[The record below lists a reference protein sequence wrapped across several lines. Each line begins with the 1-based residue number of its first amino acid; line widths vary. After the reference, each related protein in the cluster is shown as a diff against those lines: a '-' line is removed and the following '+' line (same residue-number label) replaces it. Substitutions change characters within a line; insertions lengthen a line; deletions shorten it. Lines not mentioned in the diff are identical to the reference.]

1 MHGTKNVK
9 AYTTK
14 LFNKWLKKEK
24 ISESSL
30 YQAIHE
36 IENGLI
42 DANLGGSVYKKRI
55 AKTGAGK
62 SGGFRTILAFKSG
75 DKMFF
80 IYGFSKNSQSNISGR
95 ETVALKKLA
104 SELLSYSSSALT
116 QAIKAGE
123 LIEVKYNE

>member
-1 MHGTKNVK
+1 MK
-9 AYTTK
+9 AYKTK

-24 ISESSL
+24 ISEQSL
-30 YQAIHE
+30 CQAIQE
-36 IENGLI
+36 IEKGLI
-42 DANLGGSVYKKRI
+42 DANLGGAVYKKRI

-80 IYGFSKNSQSNISGR
+80 IYGFSKSSQSNISGR

-104 SELLSYSSSALT
+104 SELLSYSSSTLK